1 MDTTIFDSRFGSK
14 EIQQAASLQVEVD
27 WTSEAFLVF
36 HLMCDKHIESFIYNV
51 CGIEDFLFNK
61 QKNREVIGFLD
72 KVVIA
77 KNLGLH
83 PSLASTL
90 SEVNSIRNKY
100 AHRLKKE
107 EITNKIPEIRKRLEE
122 AGKHFRIKP
131 LDKVLLATV
140 PFSSDENG
148 TDDTKPT
155 TFENSS
161 MPFQL
166 LILSCYLAYTLKAN
180 LQQLP
185 LR

>member
-14 EIQQAASLQVEVD
+14 EIQQAVSRQVEVD

-122 AGKHFRIKP
+122 AGKHFRIRP
-131 LDKVLLATV
+131 LDKVLLAT
-140 PFSSDENG
+140 DENG
-148 TDDTKPT
+148 TGDTKPT

-185 LR
+185 PR

>member
-14 EIQQAASLQVEVD
+14 EIQQAVSRQVEVD

-83 PSLASTL
+83 PSLASAL

-107 EITNKIPEIRKRLEE
+107 EITDKIPEIRKRLEE
-122 AGKHFRIKP
+122 AGKHFRIRP
-131 LDKVLLATV
+131 LDKVLLATN
-140 PFSSDENG
+140 ENG
-148 TDDTKPT
+148 AGDTKPT

-185 LR
+185 SR

>member
-1 MDTTIFDSRFGSK
+1 MDTTIFDSRFDSK
-14 EIQQAASLQVEVD
+14 EIQQAVSRQVEVD

-107 EITNKIPEIRKRLEE
+107 EITDKIPEIRKRLEE
-122 AGKHFRIKP
+122 AGKHFRIRP
-131 LDKVLLATV
+131 LGKVLLAT
-140 PFSSDENG
+140 DENG
-148 TDDTKPT
+148 TGDTKPT

-185 LR
+185 SR